1 MNQSVFIKTIL
12 ILLAGF
18 VFQSCGREND
28 RRPLSPATID
38 DRVLVSASNFPGDW
52 LNHGLDYAETRY
64 SPLGQIN
71 SGNVDRLGLA
81 WTLDLGTK
89 RGIEAT
95 PIVVDGIMYASGP
108 WSDVYAIDARDG
120 RMIWNW
126 DAEVPGE
133 YGDKACCDVVNRGVA
148 VYRGKVFVGTL
159 DGRIAAIDAG
169 TGETVWENLT
179 VDPEDFHTI
188 TGAPRIVK
196 GKVIIGNGGA
206 EFGVRGYVS
215 AYNAE
220 TGEMVW
226 RTYTVPGD
234 PSLPFESEAME
245 KAAETWNGEWWKYG
259 GGGTA
264 WDSFAYDP
272 KLNLLYVGTGN
283 GSPWNRHIRSPG
295 GGDNLFL
302 SSILALNP
310 DNGAYVWHYQTTPGD
325 SWDFTATQHMI
336 LADLELNGELRQ
348 VIMQAPKNGFFFV
361 LDRQT
366 GEFLS
371 GEPYVE
377 VTWATGIDQETGRP
391 MEAPGADYKYAP
403 MTISP
408 AVWGGHNWHPM
419 SYNPDTGLVYIPATL
434 RTATYSQDENFVRR
448 TDGPYNF
455 GAKALG
461 AAPST
466 GHLLAWDPV
475 RQKEAWRVPHAIDW
489 NGGTMTTAG
498 NLVFQGTGDAR
509 FMAFNA
515 ATGETLWEM
524 FAGTGIIGSPVTYLV
539 DGVQYVTILAGW
551 GGAYGLTLSPGGEAV
566 NYQQVGR
573 VYTFKLDGSA
583 PMPEF
588 AVSDRQKPEVTEQQR
603 PSPQLAIQGAAL
615 YKEYCQKCHGGNAV
629 SYGVLP
635 DLRYS
640 AIVPTE
646 AFHTT
651 VLDGILLPLGMPRYD
666 DRLDREQ
673 VNLIQAFL
681 LSRIFELK
689 EER

>member
-1 MNQSVFIKTIL
+1 MILFAGIVFRL
-12 ILLAGF
+12 WGA
-18 VFQSCGREND
+18 EDD
-28 RRPLSPATID
+28 RGPLSPAAID
-38 DRVLVSASNFPGDW
+38 DQVLVSANDYPGDW

-64 SPLGQIN
+64 SQLGQIN
-71 SGNVDRLGLA
+71 AENVDRLGLA
-81 WTLDLGTK
+81 WTLELGTK

-95 PIVVDGIMYASGP
+95 PIVVDGIMYASGT
-108 WSDVYAIDARDG
+108 WSDVFAIDARDG
-120 RMIWNW
+120 TMLWHW
-126 DAEVPGE
+126 DAEVPRE

-169 TGETVWENLT
+169 TGETVWETLT

-188 TGAPRIVK
+188 TGAPRVVK

-220 TGEMVW
+220 TGEMEW
-226 RTYTVPGD
+226 RTYTVPGN
-234 PSLPFESEAME
+234 PALPFESEAME
-245 KAAETWNGEWWKYG
+245 MAAATWNGEWWKYG

-272 KLNLLYVGTGN
+272 VLNLLYVGTGN

-310 DNGAYVWHYQTTPGD
+310 DNGEYVWHYQTTPGE

-361 LDRQT
+361 LDRKT

-371 GEPYVE
+371 GEPYVK

-391 MEAPGADYKYAP
+391 IEAPGADYKYAP

-408 AVWGGHNWHPM
+408 VVWGGHNWHPM
-419 SYNPDTGLVYIPATL
+419 SYNPNTGLVYIPATL
-434 RTATYSQDENFVRR
+434 RTGTYEQDENFVRR

-455 GAKALG
+455 GAKVSG
-461 AAPST
+461 TVPST
-466 GHLLAWDPV
+466 GHLLAWDPI

-509 FMAFNA
+509 FMAFDA

-524 FAGTGIIGSPVTYLV
+524 FTGTGIIGTPVTYLI
-539 DGVQYVTILAGW
+539 DGVQHVTILAGW

-573 VYTFKLDGSA
+573 AYTFKLDGSA
-583 PMPEF
+583 PLPEF
-588 AVSDRQKPEVTEQQR
+588 AVVDRQIPDVTEQQR
-603 PSPQLAIQGAAL
+603 PSPESVDQGAAI

-629 SYGVLP
+629 CDGVLP

-646 AFHTT
+646 AFHAT
-651 VLDGILLPLGMPRYD
+651 VLDGLLLPLGMPRYD
-666 DRLDREQ
+666 DRLDGEH
-673 VNLIQAFL
+673 VKLIQAFL
-681 LSRIFELK
+681 LSRIFELNEGK
-689 EER
+689 AGD